1 MEPASASTSRPAS
14 AAPTPSNGR
23 PAVPGAADRPQE
35 RTLSVKTYK
44 EKYFAMQEKH
54 TQVSETREAYRKELA
69 LAEDKVKKLQDECNL
84 LLDAVDIAAPAQ
96 PSLLHYLARD
106 PIPPQY
112 HSYSV
117 PFPAAAESAPAP
129 VPQASPGVPA
139 PAPSHPHGQS
149 HGHHKHRSRSSRKSA
164 TQNGNGVSTRR

>member
-1 MEPASASTSRPAS
+1 MRRP
-14 AAPTPSNGR
+14 
-23 PAVPGAADRPQE
+23 
-35 RTLSVKTYK
+35 TYK

-69 LAEDKVKKLQDECNL
+69 LAEDKLRKLQDECNL

-112 HSYSV
+112 HSYQV
-117 PFPAAAESAPAP
+117 PFPSTAEPTHAP
-129 VPQASPGVPA
+129 VPAQQSSPGPTPPTPA
-139 PAPSHPHGQS
+139 HPHSQPHS
-149 HGHHKHRSRSSRKSA
+149 HGHRHRSRSNRKSA
-164 TQNGNGVSTRR
+164 TQNGNGVSARR